1 MSTYKTGIEI
11 DSEVHS
17 YLFQAK
23 EKPGETFNAALRREL
38 GLPAPDADSGD
49 SDESEAIEA
58 D

>member
-38 GLPAPDADSGD
+38 GLPAPDSGD